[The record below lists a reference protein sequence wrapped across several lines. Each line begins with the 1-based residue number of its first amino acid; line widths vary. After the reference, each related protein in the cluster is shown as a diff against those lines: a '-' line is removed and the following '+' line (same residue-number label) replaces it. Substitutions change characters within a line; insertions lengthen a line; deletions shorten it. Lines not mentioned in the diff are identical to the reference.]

1 MELWAGTPASTT
13 PKEPPAEMLTVVM
26 DVAPEQFTVSPL
38 LLVLMVAAIALVA
51 VVFLLRFR
59 RKKDK

>member
-1 MELWAGTPASTT
+1 
-13 PKEPPAEMLTVVM
+13 MLTVVM

-38 LLVLMVAAIALVA
+38 LIVVMVAAIALVS
-51 VVFLLRFR
+51 VIFLLRFR

>member
-1 MELWAGTPASTT
+1 MGRHTCLDD
-13 PKEPPAEMLTVVM
+13 AEGATRLMPTVVM

>member
-1 MELWAGTPASTT
+1 MP
-13 PKEPPAEMLTVVM
+13 TVVM